1 MSWIDRETLW
11 IIRRLPALWQTD
23 CECTNA
29 PDKLLRLRMYK
40 ACRVGRMIHLSQK
53 ISVRALEQGT
63 YPNFD
68 RDAAPF
74 YLSHAQF
81 RELAEFA

>member
-1 MSWIDRETLW
+1 
-11 IIRRLPALWQTD
+11 
-23 CECTNA
+23 
-29 PDKLLRLRMYK
+29 MYK